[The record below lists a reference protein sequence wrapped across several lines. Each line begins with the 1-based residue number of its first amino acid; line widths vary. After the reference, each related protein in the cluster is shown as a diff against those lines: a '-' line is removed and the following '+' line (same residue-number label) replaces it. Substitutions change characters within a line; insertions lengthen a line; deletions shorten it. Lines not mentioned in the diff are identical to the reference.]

1 MAAGHAAGD
10 ADLVEREREVHALE
24 RVLDGAL
31 AGDGRVVFIEGPA
44 GIGKSRLLQLAR
56 RRGEAAGRARA
67 RRAQLGARARVPL
80 RRRAP
85 AARRAARRPRACA
98 SARSQGAAAG
108 ARAVF
113 EPAAGDDRDA
123 SFATLHG
130 LYWLLL
136 NLAGDRPL
144 VLAVDDLHWCDR
156 PSLRFLAY
164 LTRRLEG
171 LPILLAVTARST
183 EPGTDPA
190 LVGEIAADLATSPV
204 RPGPLTGAAV
214 GDARPRRRSGP
225 EADDAFTRRRARR
238 DRRQPAADPPAPAR
252 AGDRGRAARR
262 GQRRHRA
269 RDRARARS
277 PAPCSSASPAS
288 RPRRSPSRARSRCS
302 ARARACPRVAAL
314 AEVDEAAL
322 ARAAAVLAR
331 TEILRP
337 EPPLGFVHAL
347 VRDAVYRELPHGERA
362 LWHERAV
369 RVLQALGAP
378 ANQVA
383 AQLLSVPPK
392 GDAAVA
398 ALLHDAGRAAFARG
412 APDSAVGLLA
422 RALAEPPPEERRP
435 AILLDLG
442 LSEMLVD
449 GSAAVEHMRAAY
461 AAIADPRGPG
471 ADGDA
476 VHADPHVHRPRP
488 RSPSPVA
495 DEVLAALPAE
505 ERDTRRRLEARAVRR
520 DPVGRRRPRADHARS
535 TRSAAGLDEPGA
547 GARMVEAMVALRLR
561 LRRAPGRGGPA
572 AARARRTATA
582 TLLEADDGLFTVV
595 VLLVYAMADRDEA
608 LGVADDML
616 ARAHRRG
623 SQFGMLAVSLWRGWL
638 HLRRGELVDA
648 VDSLQQALDELA
660 AWHGAAGGDVY
671 AAALHAHA
679 LLEHGDLDARVAR
692 ASTRGCATRSGRR
705 SRPRRWWTGVECEL
719 LLASGRPAEVL
730 PLAGDAAHAALAR
743 RATRRRCPGTRPR
756 RGRSTRSAAPTR
768 RWRSPRR
775 RSRSRARGARRARSS
790 RALREL
796 GEIRGEAGLADL
808 EAAVAA
814 VEGSP
819 ARLEHAKALAAHG
832 RALRH
837 ARRPADAR
845 EPLRRALE
853 LADACGAEA
862 LAEDVR
868 TELYAAG
875 ARPRTA
881 ALSGAGALTASERR
895 VAALAAEGSSNR
907 DIAQTLFVTPK
918 TVEVHLSNAYR
929 KLGIRSRRELTA
941 ALA

>member
-1 MAAGHAAGD
+1 MAAGQAAGD

-56 RRGEAAGRARA
+56 RRGEAAGALVLAARSSELE
-67 RRAQLGARARVPL
+67 REFPYGVVRQLLDAQLADPAVRERAL
-80 RRRAP
+80 A
-85 AARRAARRPRACA
+85 
-98 SARSQGAAAG
+98 GAAAG

-113 EPAAGDDRDA
+113 EPATGDDRDA

-214 GDARPRRRSGP
+214 GDLVRDSLGP
-225 EADDAFTRRRARR
+225 EADDSFSAAVHGATGGNPLLIRQLLRALETEGVRPDAGSAGIVR
-238 DRRQPAADPPAPAR
+238 EIGPGAIARTVLLRLARQPPEALAVAR
-252 AGDRGRAARR
+252 AVAVLGEGA
-262 GQRRHRA
+262 
-269 RDRARARS
+269 S
-277 PAPCSSASPAS
+277 LPA
-288 RPRRSPSRARSRCS
+288 
-302 ARARACPRVAAL
+302 VAAL

-322 ARAAAVLAR
+322 ARAATVLAR

-369 RVLQALGAP
+369 RVLQELGAP

-449 GSAAVEHMRAAY
+449 GTAAVEHMRAAY
-461 AAIADPRGPG
+461 AAIPDPRARAQMATLFTQILTFTAAPEESV
-471 ADGDA
+471 A
-476 VHADPHVHRPRP
+476 
-488 RSPSPVA
+488 VA
-495 DEVLAALPAE
+495 DEVLAALPE
-505 ERDTRRRLEARAVRR
+505 DDLDTRRRLEAERFVAIQWGGGDLEQIRAL
-520 DPVGRRRPRADHARS
+520 DALGD
-535 TRSAAGLDEPGA
+535 GLDEPGP
-547 GARMVEAMVALRLR
+547 GARMVETMVALRFAFDVRPVAEVLP
-561 LRRAPGRGGPA
+561 LLERAYGDG
-572 AARARRTATA
+572 

-608 LGVADDML
+608 LGIADDML
-616 ARAHRRG
+616 ARAHERG

-648 VDSLQQALDELA
+648 VDSTRQALDELA

-679 LLEHGDLDARVAR
+679 LLERGDLDGAW
-692 ASTRGCATRSGRR
+692 RSLD
-705 SRPRRWWTGVECEL
+705 PRLRDKVWTSLEAARWWTGVECEL
-719 LLASGRPAEVL
+719 LLASGRPDEVL
-730 PLAGDAAHAALAR
+730 PLTALLRTQHWHALNPTAMSWHSPEARALHALGRADEGLALAEEALALAR
-743 RATRRRCPGTRPR
+743 SWGAP
-756 RGRSTRSAAPTR
+756 SAVA
-768 RWRSPRR
+768 
-775 RSRSRARGARRARSS
+775 

-796 GEIRGEAGLADL
+796 GELRGEAGIPDL

-819 ARLEHAKALAAHG
+819 ARLELAKALAALG

-907 DIAQTLFVTPK
+907 DIAQALFVTPK

-929 KLGIRSRRELTA
+929 KLGIRSRRELTG

>member
-1 MAAGHAAGD
+1 MAAGQAAGD
-10 ADLVEREREVHALE
+10 ADLVEREREVHALG

-31 AGDGRVVFIEGPA
+31 AGDGRVMFIEGPA

-56 RRGEAAGRARA
+56 RRGEAAGALVLAARSSELE
-67 RRAQLGARARVPL
+67 REFPYGVVRQLLEAQLAD
-80 RRRAP
+80 P
-85 AARRAARRPRACA
+85 AARERAFA
-98 SARSQGAAAG
+98 GAATG

-113 EPAAGDDRDA
+113 EPAASDDRDA

-214 GDARPRRRSGP
+214 GDLVRESLGP
-225 EADDAFTRRRARR
+225 EADDSFATAVHGATGGNPLLIRQLLRALETEGVRPDAGSAGIVR
-238 DRRQPAADPPAPAR
+238 EIGPGAIARTVLLRLARQPPEALAVAR
-252 AGDRGRAARR
+252 AVAVLGEGA
-262 GQRRHRA
+262 
-269 RDRARARS
+269 S
-277 PAPCSSASPAS
+277 LPA
-288 RPRRSPSRARSRCS
+288 
-302 ARARACPRVAAL
+302 VAAL

-322 ARAAAVLAR
+322 ARAATVLAR

-398 ALLHDAGRAAFARG
+398 ALLHDAGAAAFARG

-422 RALAEPPPEERRP
+422 RALAEPPPEGRRP

-449 GSAAVEHMRAAY
+449 GSAAVEHLRAAY
-461 AAIADPRGPG
+461 AGIGDPMARAQMATLFTQILTFTGSPGESVAIADQ
-471 ADGDA
+471 
-476 VHADPHVHRPRP
+476 
-488 RSPSPVA
+488 
-495 DEVLAALPAE
+495 VLAVLPDG
-505 ERDTRRRLEARAVRR
+505 ERDIRRRLEAQ
-520 DPVGRRRPRADHARS
+520 RS
-535 TRSAAGLDEPGA
+535 VAIQWGGGDLRQVTGLDALGAGLDEPGA
-547 GARMVEAMVALRLR
+547 GARMVEAMVALRF
-561 LRRAPGRGGPA
+561 AYD
-572 AARARRTATA
+572 ARPVGEVLPLLEGAYGDG
-582 TLLEADDGLFTVV
+582 TLLQEDDGLFTVV
-595 VLLVYAMADRDEA
+595 VLLLYAMADRDEA
-608 LGVADDML
+608 IGIADDML
-616 ARAHRRG
+616 ARAHERG
-623 SQFGMLAVSLWRGWL
+623 SQFGVLAVSLWRGWL
-638 HLRRGELVDA
+638 DLRRGDLVDA
-648 VDSLQQALDELA
+648 VDSLRQALDELA

-671 AAALHAHA
+671 AAALLAHA
-679 LLEHGDLDARVAR
+679 LLERGDLDAAW
-692 ASTRGCATRSGRR
+692 RSLD
-705 SRPRRWWTGVECEL
+705 PRLRDKVWTSLEAARWWTGVECEL
-719 LLASGRPAEVL
+719 LLASGRPEEAL
-730 PLAGDAAHAALAR
+730 PLAEQLRTEHWHVR
-743 RATRRRCPGTRPR
+743 NP
-756 RGRSTRSAAPTR
+756 SAMS
-768 RWRSPRR
+768 WRSPRA
-775 RSRSRARGARRARSS
+775 RALHALGHTEEALAIAGEALEIARSWGAPS
-790 RALREL
+790 AVGRALRER
-796 GEIRGEAGLADL
+796 GEMRGEAGLDDL

-819 ARLEHAKALAAHG
+819 ARLEQAKALAAHG

-907 DIAQTLFVTPK
+907 DIAQALFVTPK
-918 TVEVHLSNAYR
+918 TVEVHLSSAYR
-929 KLGIRSRRELTA
+929 KLGIRSRRELTG
-941 ALA
+941 ALG